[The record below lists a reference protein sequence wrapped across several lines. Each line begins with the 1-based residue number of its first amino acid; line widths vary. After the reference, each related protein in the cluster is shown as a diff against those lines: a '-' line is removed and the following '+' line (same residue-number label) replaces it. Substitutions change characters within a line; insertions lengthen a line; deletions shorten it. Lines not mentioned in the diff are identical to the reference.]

1 MSSIPAEASSQPR
14 AFQAVDVAFI
24 AVFAALIAAA
34 SLMPAIPVGGFGV
47 PITLQTL
54 AVTLTA
60 LVLGPW
66 KGAAA
71 VVLYLLVATAGL
83 PIFAGGKAGVAPWF
97 GPTAGYLVAFVVCT
111 IAVGLVTGVLLRNG
125 LGKLTWLWMIC
136 TVFAFRV
143 LIMYPLATL
152 GISIA
157 AKKPF
162 TDVMAVDLV
171 YWPGDVLKTVFAVL
185 IAIAVFK
192 AFPRLMQR

>member
-1 MSSIPAEASSQPR
+1 M
-14 AFQAVDVAFI
+14 
-24 AVFAALIAAA
+24 
-34 SLMPAIPVGGFGV
+34 
-47 PITLQTL
+47 
-54 AVTLTA
+54 
-60 LVLGPW
+60 
-66 KGAAA
+66 
-71 VVLYLLVATAGL
+71 VLYLLVATAGL
-83 PIFAGGKAGVAPWF
+83 PIFAGGKAGVVPWF